1 MDKNFHPLSQD
12 AQVQTLLGANLFIN
26 NNPKVIIN
34 FHSKTTK
41 TKTKFTDVNDDDE
54 TYATA

>member
-1 MDKNFHPLSQD
+1 MDKPFHLLSQD

-34 FHSKTTK
+34 FHSKTTQPNP
-41 TKTKFTDVNDDDE
+41 TQS
-54 TYATA
+54 